1 MIKCNNLKTKKMQ
14 KIIPLGNKVLIKLHE
29 KKQTYGDSGIF
40 IPESVQEEPMTGTVM
55 SVGEDVKTMKEGD
68 NVRISEF
75 GTPMSIESE
84 GHECLLFNQQDIVA
98 KVIDV

>member
-1 MIKCNNLKTKKMQ
+1 
-14 KIIPLGNKVLIKLHE
+14 
-29 KKQTYGDSGIF
+29 
-40 IPESVQEEPMTGTVM
+40 M

-84 GHECLLFNQQDIVA
+84 GKECLLFNQQDIVA
-98 KVIDV
+98 KVVDV

>member
-1 MIKCNNLKTKKMQ
+1 MQ
-14 KIIPLGNKVLIKLHE
+14 KIIPLGNKVLVKLHE

-40 IPESVQEEPMTGTVM
+40 IPDSAQEEPMTATIM

-68 NVRISEF
+68 NVRLSEF

-84 GHECLLFNQQDIVA
+84 GATCLLFNSQDIVA
-98 KVIDV
+98 KVVDV